1 MGYRGGY
8 NLKAVETDYAGF
20 ANRYEQGK
28 KTAEAAREN
37 VRKERQEQIA
47 ALVEASDF
55 QYTGIADIDN
65 VYLAAAQKL
74 RSSLMD
80 VHRANQAGQ
89 MSRSDATRYQANF
102 MSQAQKISRVA
113 EFKQKQVADLQKAID
128 KGDASQLSMDLI
140 KTDFMLPEGLQQTYV
155 DKDGNV
161 QMANRRMAV
170 DLLGEEN
177 GVPQLSF
184 LQATETIGPDG
195 KVLRN
200 FGSRTINETV
210 STEKPNYRQLTAE
223 ERSKEMITA
232 VAKKPTLG
240 VDETGQPV
248 TNALFGMRLDLGS
261 KLNAIDQYNPAEF
274 DYFRN
279 NTELMISSTSIND
292 KLSILYSADARLLG
306 QREMR
311 SAEEIDK
318 VYNQG
323 GNGFLYDKDGN
334 PLTLKSDP
342 LIINLDENMKPYL
355 TEDQENYVDAI
366 IRSNFYN
373 QIGITRDKLSGYI
386 TTGRNSNRTKQ
397 DKVVISGADFNYD
410 ANFKDMNT
418 ANPQTV
424 KVAGTE
430 GVGYMKQLLYEE
442 QVLSSAARAGN
453 VQAGQNEYDQYVMGG
468 KTTAPSGSLDN
479 TFGSVQTAHGFT
491 VNGIDDYA
499 KKNLNVISQGNRE
512 MNTAEGF
519 VITVEKI
526 GNERQVGLYLTGT
539 VNIRNTKLAG
549 AQGAVKNPAKPGGN
563 SGGTAQA
570 SAEIKSDMANA
581 SNSNAISKRQTPQ
594 QARKLFLHLI
604 KEDSNMRAWANSTV
618 SPTTGQVFGENLKG
632 ADSII
637 EVLEAYYQT
646 NSRSNQ

>member
-113 EFKQKQVADLQKAID
+113 EFKQKQVADLQKAVD
-128 KGDASQLSMDLI
+128 KGDASPLAMDLI

-210 STEKPNYRQLTAE
+210 STEKPNIRQISAE

-232 VAKKPTLG
+232 VSKKPTLG
-240 VDETGQPV
+240 IDETGQPV
-248 TNALFGMRLDLGS
+248 TNALF
-261 KLNAIDQYNPAEF
+261 E
-274 DYFRN
+274 
-279 NTELMISSTSIND
+279 
-292 KLSILYSADARLLG
+292 
-306 QREMR
+306 
-311 SAEEIDK
+311 
-318 VYNQG
+318 
-323 GNGFLYDKDGN
+323 
-334 PLTLKSDP
+334 
-342 LIINLDENMKPYL
+342 
-355 TEDQENYVDAI
+355 
-366 IRSNFYN
+366 
-373 QIGITRDKLSGYI
+373 
-386 TTGRNSNRTKQ
+386 
-397 DKVVISGADFNYD
+397 
-410 ANFKDMNT
+410 
-418 ANPQTV
+418 
-424 KVAGTE
+424 
-430 GVGYMKQLLYEE
+430 
-442 QVLSSAARAGN
+442 
-453 VQAGQNEYDQYVMGG
+453 
-468 KTTAPSGSLDN
+468 N
-479 TFGSVQTAHGFT
+479 TFRF
-491 VNGIDDYA
+491 
-499 KKNLNVISQGNRE
+499 
-512 MNTAEGF
+512 
-519 VITVEKI
+519 KI
-526 GNERQVGLYLTGT
+526 
-539 VNIRNTKLAG
+539 
-549 AQGAVKNPAKPGGN
+549 
-563 SGGTAQA
+563 
-570 SAEIKSDMANA
+570 
-581 SNSNAISKRQTPQ
+581 KR
-594 QARKLFLHLI
+594 
-604 KEDSNMRAWANSTV
+604 
-618 SPTTGQVFGENLKG
+618 
-632 ADSII
+632 
-637 EVLEAYYQT
+637 Y
-646 NSRSNQ
+646 

>member
-65 VYLAAAQKL
+65 VYLSAAQKL

-80 VHRANQAGQ
+80 VHRANQAGE

-128 KGDASQLSMDLI
+128 KGDASPLAMDLI

-155 DKDGNV
+155 DKNGNV

-210 STEKPNYRQLTAE
+210 STEKPNIRQISAE

-232 VAKKPTLG
+232 VSKKPTLG
-240 VDETGQPV
+240 IDETGQPV
-248 TNALFGMRLDLGS
+248 TNRLYDNTFRLGQS
-261 KLNAIDQYNPAEF
+261 IIAIEDYNQGEF

-279 NTELMISSTSIND
+279 NTELMIEATSLND
-292 KLSILYSADARLLG
+292 KLSILYTANARLLG

-311 SAEEIDK
+311 SKEEIDQL
-318 VYNQG
+318 YNQG

-334 PLTLKSDP
+334 TLNLESDP

-355 TEDQENYVDAI
+355 TEDQEKYVDAM

-373 QIGITRDKLSGYI
+373 QIGITRDKIRGYVSTGGSGGS
-386 TTGRNSNRTKQ
+386 TAK
-397 DKVVISGADFNYD
+397 DKVVVSGADFTYDPNYG
-410 ANFKDMNT
+410 MGT
-418 ANPQTV
+418 AKPKTY
-424 KVAGTE
+424 KVNGPE
-430 GVGYMKQLLYEE
+430 GKNYMKQLAYEE
-442 QVLSSAARAGN
+442 YVLSEGYRDGTPES
-453 VQAGQNEYDQYVMGG
+453 GQSKYNEYVVGG
-468 KTTAPSGSLDN
+468 KSDAPAGYPGQPFASIKN
-479 TFGSVQTAHGFT
+479 AYGFT
-491 VNGIDDYA
+491 TTGIDDFA
-499 KKNLNVISQGNRE
+499 KKNMNVISQGNRE

-519 VITVEKI
+519 IITTEDI
-526 GNERQVGLYLTGT
+526 GGENQTALYIVGT
-539 VNIRNTKLAG
+539 VNIQNTKLVG
-549 AQGAVKNPAKPGGN
+549 AQG
-563 SGGTAQA
+563 GGTTTAQKNM
-570 SAEIKSDMANA
+570 KSDMANA
-581 SNSNAISKRQTPQ
+581 ANSNAISKRQTPQ

-604 KEDSNMRAWANSTV
+604 KQDSNVRAWANSTV
-618 SPTTGQVFGENLKG
+618 SQTTGKVFGENLNG
-632 ADSII
+632 ADDIS
-637 EVLEAYYQT
+637 EVLMAYYQT
-646 NSRSNQ
+646 YSRAN